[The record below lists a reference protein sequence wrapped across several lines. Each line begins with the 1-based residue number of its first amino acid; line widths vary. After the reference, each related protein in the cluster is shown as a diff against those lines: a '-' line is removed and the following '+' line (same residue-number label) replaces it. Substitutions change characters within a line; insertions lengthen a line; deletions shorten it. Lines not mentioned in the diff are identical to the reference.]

1 MVEHP
6 DLRRFIQILSQR
18 QCVLEQEKEEEDD
31 SAEPTKS
38 AIKPQFTSVIQ
49 RNIDNAEMRDIFFKI
64 MRLCASFSF
73 GDIMATQEDIE
84 RMLKTATLAVTE
96 ALNTAC
102 FVESKSTKQITTLKW
117 PQGEQSI
124 TYRSGSCVITEKEL

>member
-1 MVEHP
+1 M
-6 DLRRFIQILSQR
+6 
-18 QCVLEQEKEEEDD
+18 
-31 SAEPTKS
+31 
-38 AIKPQFTSVIQ
+38 IQ